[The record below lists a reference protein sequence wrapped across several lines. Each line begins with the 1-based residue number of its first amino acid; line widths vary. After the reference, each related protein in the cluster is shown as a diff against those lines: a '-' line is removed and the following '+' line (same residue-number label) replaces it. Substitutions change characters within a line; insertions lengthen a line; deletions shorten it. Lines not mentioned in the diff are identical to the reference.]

1 MFPHY
6 DVIALGPLLILFFF
20 FLWSY
25 YILQIIEEDNGSEC
39 YVFRKWGRVG
49 NEQIGSQ
56 KLEEMS
62 KADAIQEFKRL
73 FLEKTGNPWEAW
85 ERKTNFQKQPGKF
98 YPLDIVWCKK
108 YLTLFLLIFWIW
120 TDLLSTMQDYG
131 VKQAPK
137 RKDISEMKSSLAPQ
151 LLELM
156 KMLFNVETYRC
167 ILASF
172 QILCLPTFFCSF
184 SCIKIGLF
192 FQSCYD
198 GIWN

>member
-1 MFPHY
+1 
-6 DVIALGPLLILFFF
+6 
-20 FLWSY
+20 
-25 YILQIIEEDNGSEC
+25 
-39 YVFRKWGRVG
+39 
-49 NEQIGSQ
+49 
-56 KLEEMS
+56 
-62 KADAIQEFKRL
+62 
-73 FLEKTGNPWEAW
+73 
-85 ERKTNFQKQPGKF
+85 
-98 YPLDIVWCKK
+98 
-108 YLTLFLLIFWIW
+108 
-120 TDLLSTMQDYG
+120 MQDYG

-192 FQSCYD
+192 SRAAMMEFEINMSEMPLGKLTKENIQKGLLISFLVD
-198 GIWN
+198 LFFLSFKFMMV